1 MRTYITIV
9 TSLILHMLIYIGL
22 VVWEQW
28 AGQLTLQEKIA
39 LQDLLKQ
46 KEEHVDIVLLEK
58 SPHAADASD
67 SKAAFLAAQTQRV
80 KNQTRARFMG
90 LTQNRE
96 FPNRPSMPQREEAA
110 QHEAVTSQQG
120 TVSISATDRLN
131 RELAKGISTISESLP
146 DSIKHG
152 DFTSLNTDQY
162 LFFSFFSRIAPRIRF
177 HWENGVER
185 TVEALTFRNFSLRE
199 EKTFV
204 TEVEVRLDSQGYYR
218 GISIYRSS
226 GIPGLDEAVARA
238 FELSTPFIN
247 PPQEMVKDDNLIH
260 LYYSFRVY
268 FSPQL
273 FARPAGH

>member
-9 TSLILHMLIYIGL
+9 TSLIFHMLIYMGL
-22 VVWEQW
+22 IVWEQW
-28 AGQLTLQEKIA
+28 AGQLTLQEKLA
-39 LQDLLKQ
+39 LQELLEQ
-46 KEEHVDIVLLEK
+46 KEEHIDIVLIEN
-58 SPHAADASD
+58 SPNASD
-67 SKAAFLAAQTQRV
+67 TSEGKAAFLAAQTQRV
-80 KNQTRARFMG
+80 KSQTQARFTG

-96 FPNRPSMPQREEAA
+96 FPTRPSMSQKQEAPQQEV
-110 QHEAVTSQQG
+110 VTSEQG

-146 DSIKHG
+146 DNIKYG

-177 HWENGVER
+177 HWESGVER
-185 TVEALTFRNFSLRE
+185 TVEALTFRNFNINE

-218 GISIYRSS
+218 GVSVYRSS
-226 GIPGLDEAVARA
+226 GIPGLDEAVVRA

-247 PPQEMVKDDNLIH
+247 PPQEMVKEDSLIH